1 MDETGAGGPVMK
13 VIGLHSAMLTAIVA
27 IALALAGSA
36 DVSGRTAPRPRVG
49 SKVEYCMDCHGPS
62 GRGYHG
68 YLIMPRL
75 AGQTPEYFES
85 QLRAF
90 AERTRERAL
99 FINMSRVHGMSPDMR
114 ASLAAQ
120 FRGFNPSPF
129 GGGPRH
135 LVATGRQIFQ
145 EGAPEANVPACAACH
160 GPDAQGEGPNARL
173 AGQLFP
179 YTVKE
184 LKNWTSERGSGGQAG
199 IMAPIARALTEQQI
213 VAIAAYLSYLK

>member
-1 MDETGAGGPVMK
+1 MK
-13 VIGLHSAMLTAIVA
+13 VISLHSAMLTASLA

-36 DVSGRTAPRPRVG
+36 DVSGRTAPRPRVS
-49 SKVEYCMDCHGPS
+49 SKIEYCKDCHGAS
-62 GRGYHG
+62 GQGYHG

-75 AGQTPEYFES
+75 AGQTSEYFEN

-90 AERTRERAL
+90 AEHTRERAL
-99 FINMSRVHGMSPDMR
+99 FINMARVHGMNPEMR

-120 FRGFNPSPF
+120 FRGLDPSPF

-135 LVATGRQIFQ
+135 LVATGKQIFQ
-145 EGAPEANVPACAACH
+145 EGAPESNVPACAACH
-160 GPDAQGEGPNARL
+160 GPEGQGEGPNARL

-179 YTVKE
+179 YTVNE
-184 LKNWTSERGSGGQAG
+184 LKNWSSKRGADSQAA
-199 IMAPIARALTEQQI
+199 IMAPIARALSESQI

>member
-1 MDETGAGGPVMK
+1 MK
-13 VIGLHSAMLTAIVA
+13 VIGLHSAMLTAFLA
-27 IALALAGSA
+27 IAFALAGSA
-36 DVSGRTAPRPRVG
+36 DVSGRTAPRPRVS
-49 SKVEYCMDCHGPS
+49 SKIEYCKDCHGAS
-62 GRGYHG
+62 GQGYHG

-75 AGQTPEYFES
+75 AGQTPEYFEN

-99 FINMSRVHGMSPDMR
+99 FINMSRVHGMSPEMR

-120 FRGFNPSPF
+120 FRGLNPSPF
-129 GGGPRH
+129 GGGQRH
-135 LVATGRQIFQ
+135 LVATGKQIFQ

-160 GPDAQGEGPNARL
+160 GPEGQGEGPNARL

-179 YTVKE
+179 YTIKE
-184 LKNWTSERGSGGQAG
+184 LKNWSSERGADSQAAV
-199 IMAPIARALTEQQI
+199 MAPIARALSESQI

>member
-1 MDETGAGGPVMK
+1 MK
-13 VIGLHSAMLTAIVA
+13 VISLHSAMLTASLA

-36 DVSGRTAPRPRVG
+36 DVSGRTAPRPRVS
-49 SKVEYCMDCHGPS
+49 SKIEYCKDCHGAS
-62 GRGYHG
+62 GQGYHG

-75 AGQTPEYFES
+75 AGQTSEYFEN

-90 AERTRERAL
+90 AEHTRERAL
-99 FINMSRVHGMSPDMR
+99 FINMARVHGMSPEMR

-120 FRGFNPSPF
+120 FRGLDPSPF

-135 LVATGRQIFQ
+135 LVATGKQIFQ
-145 EGAPEANVPACAACH
+145 EGAPESNVPACAACH
-160 GPDAQGEGPNARL
+160 GPEGQGEGPNARL

-179 YTVKE
+179 YTVNE
-184 LKNWTSERGSGGQAG
+184 LKNWSSKRGADSQAA
-199 IMAPIARALTEQQI
+199 IMAPIARALSESQI

>member
-1 MDETGAGGPVMK
+1 MK
-13 VIGLHSAMLTAIVA
+13 VIGLHSAMLTAILA

-36 DVSGRTAPRPRVG
+36 DVSGRTAPRPRVS
-49 SKVEYCMDCHGPS
+49 SKIEYCKDCHGAS
-62 GRGYHG
+62 GQGYHG

-75 AGQTPEYFES
+75 AGQTPEYFEN

-99 FINMSRVHGMSPDMR
+99 FINMSRVHGMSPELR

-120 FRGFNPSPF
+120 FRGLNPSPF
-129 GGGPRH
+129 GGGPSH
-135 LVATGRQIFQ
+135 LVATGKQIFQ
-145 EGAPEANVPACAACH
+145 EGAPESNVPACAACH
-160 GPDAQGEGPNARL
+160 GPEGQGEGPNARL

-179 YTVKE
+179 YTIKE
-184 LKNWTSERGSGGQAG
+184 LKNWSSERGADAQAA
-199 IMAPIARALTEQQI
+199 IMAPIARALSESQI